1 MRDRIN
7 SICEILLAAA
17 YADDFF
23 HEKEGQVIGELL
35 RKVMDDDVPAEVK
48 ELIGSFDPKSF
59 DLASR
64 VAEFADDTE
73 DDKYK
78 LLEFI
83 AAVHEADD
91 EFDFAEDEFVR
102 EVASGLGFE
111 GEKLA
116 RFTLEFEVEDLKE
129 DLEQLRTGPPPP
141 PGASE

>member
-17 YADDFF
+17 YADEFF
-23 HEKEGQVIGELL
+23 HEKEKEVIGELL
-35 RKVMDDDVPAEVK
+35 GKLLDGDLPAELR
-48 ELIGSFDPKSF
+48 ELIDTFEPSSF
-59 DLASR
+59 DLGSR

-91 EFDFAEDEFVR
+91 EFDFAEDDFVR
-102 EVASGLGFE
+102 DVVDKLGF
-111 GEKLA
+111 GDDALT
-116 RFTLEFEVEDLKE
+116 RFTLEFEVEELKE
-129 DLEQLRTGPPPP
+129 DLSHLRAVPPPVP
-141 PGASE
+141 TK